1 MGISRV
7 STGMNRLLLGVA
19 GAIVLALALPAFS
32 GAATNYDLSYQNG
45 GTLLLPQV
53 RGVYGQVA
61 QSCEVTGKNL
71 SIAGRFGT
79 NAPSLPTT

>member
-45 GTLLLPQV
+45 GTLLVDRRAERLMSRMP
-53 RGVYGQVA
+53 A
-61 QSCEVTGKNL
+61 
-71 SIAGRFGT
+71 
-79 NAPSLPTT
+79 APSNIAWCSLV